1 MKSCPMAKAL
11 HKRQGIPTA
20 VFLSNEVKT
29 YGRSAF
35 FTVTAHCIQNSLR
48 FGKDLGMTTIIGITL
63 KGIFRDR
70 VFQGIMVTACA
81 FLLIPVIASLS
92 MRQVTELSLT
102 LSLSLISF
110 ILLLLSVFLGGTSL
124 WKDIERRY
132 TFSVLGLPISRQSYM
147 IGRFGG
153 VALFVL
159 LAAAVLGAAAF
170 AIVTYSSAIY
180 PPDRP
185 IVWSTMALCILFDA
199 LKYILLI
206 AVAFLFST
214 VSTSFFLPV
223 FGAIA
228 TFLTGGVT
236 QQVYEFV
243 NSPASKS
250 LSPVVKQLAK
260 GLYYILPNFG
270 AFDLKVNAI
279 YGLPIPATGLL
290 LTIAYFVVYLGILLS
305 LSAAIFMRREMR

>member
-1 MKSCPMAKAL
+1 
-11 HKRQGIPTA
+11 
-20 VFLSNEVKT
+20 
-29 YGRSAF
+29 
-35 FTVTAHCIQNSLR
+35 
-48 FGKDLGMTTIIGITL
+48 MTTIIRITL

-110 ILLLLSVFLGGTSL
+110 ILLLLAVFLGGTSL

-153 VALFVL
+153 VALFVI
-159 LAAAVLGAAAF
+159 LAAAVLGIAAF
-170 AIVTYSSAIY
+170 AVVLYSSAIY
-180 PPDRP
+180 PSDRP
-185 IVWSTMALCILFDA
+185 IIWSTMAVCILFDA

-223 FGAIA
+223 FGTIA
-228 TFLTGGVT
+228 TFLAGGIT

-243 NSPASKS
+243 NSPTSKQ
-250 LSPVVKQLAK
+250 LSPFVKQLAK
-260 GLYYILPNFG
+260 ALYYILPNFG

-279 YGLPIPATGLL
+279 YGLPLLSNGLF
-290 LTIAYFVVYLGILLS
+290 LTVAYFVVYVGFLLS
-305 LSAAIFMRREMR
+305 VAAAIFARREMR